1 MFSSSS
7 SCSVIGM
14 LHTAFSKMEPQLAW
28 SPPEPDHVSART
40 LFTSSTS
47 TAAEIS
53 ANFSYGPLTTRADK
67 TTLGS
72 DPAGDTIGSSCLAKA
87 FQLSTDAGETYSEAA
102 AVHVAAGGL
111 VATFPVHPD
120 DPDGPSAAAGQAAW
134 LLRYSGG
141 GADCPLA
148 SAATKLPVPV
158 FRVPVS
164 HAAAVPADATTA
176 DADSAAS
183 TTTPKK
189 AAAAVAVLPKA
200 ITPPPM

>member
-1 MFSSSS
+1 
-7 SCSVIGM
+7 M

-67 TTLGS
+67 TILGS

-87 FQLSTDAGETYSEAA
+87 FQLSTDAGETYSEAT

-148 SAATKLPVPV
+148 SAATKMPVPV
-158 FRVPVS
+158 FLVPVS
-164 HAAAVPADATTA
+164 HASSSSSAAAPV
-176 DADSAAS
+176 ADSAAS

-189 AAAAVAVLPKA
+189 EAAAVAVLPKA

>member
-1 MFSSSS
+1 
-7 SCSVIGM
+7 M

-53 ANFSYGPLTTRADK
+53 ANFSYGPLTTRADR
-67 TTLGS
+67 TILGS

-87 FQLSTDAGETYSEAA
+87 FQLSTDAGETYSEAT
-102 AVHVAAGGL
+102 AVHVAAGSL

-120 DPDGPSAAAGQAAW
+120 AGSSAAAGQAAW

-158 FRVPVS
+158 FLVPVS
-164 HAAAVPADATTA
+164 HASSSSSAAAPV
-176 DADSAAS
+176 ADSAAS
-183 TTTPKK
+183 TTTSKE
-189 AAAAVAVLPKA
+189 AAVAAPKA

>member
-1 MFSSSS
+1 
-7 SCSVIGM
+7 M

-40 LFTSSTS
+40 LSMPLSS

-148 SAATKLPVPV
+148 SAATKMPVPV
-158 FRVPVS
+158 FLVPVS
-164 HAAAVPADATTA
+164 HASSSSSAAAPV
-176 DADSAAS
+176 ADSAAS

-189 AAAAVAVLPKA
+189 AAAVAVLPKA

>member
-1 MFSSSS
+1 
-7 SCSVIGM
+7 M

-67 TTLGS
+67 TALGS

-87 FQLSTDAGETYSEAA
+87 FQLSTDAGETYSEATS
-102 AVHVAAGGL
+102 VHVAADGL
-111 VATFPVHPD
+111 VVAFPVHPD
-120 DPDGPSAAAGQAAW
+120 AGPSAAAGQAAW

-148 SAATKLPVPV
+148 SAATKMPVPV

-164 HAAAVPADATTA
+164 HAAAVPADVTTA

-183 TTTPKK
+183 TTTPKE